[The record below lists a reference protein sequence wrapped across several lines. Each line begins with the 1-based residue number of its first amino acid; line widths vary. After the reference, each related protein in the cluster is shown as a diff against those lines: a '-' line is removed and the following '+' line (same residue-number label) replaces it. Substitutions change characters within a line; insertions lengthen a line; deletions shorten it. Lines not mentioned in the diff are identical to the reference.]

1 MLCIILYLMKS
12 LTIFLLVLLFRK
24 FENSERSTRYAYK
37 LRKLTMLI
45 KDYKNFYMNDTES
58 IHDMLTRFK
67 DIVNK
72 TRGLGK
78 KFDKEEL
85 IPKVLRLLT
94 SMWESTITAI
104 I

>member
-1 MLCIILYLMKS
+1 
-12 LTIFLLVLLFRK
+12 
-24 FENSERSTRYAYK
+24 
-37 LRKLTMLI
+37 MLI

>member
-1 MLCIILYLMKS
+1 
-12 LTIFLLVLLFRK
+12 
-24 FENSERSTRYAYK
+24 
-37 LRKLTMLI
+37 MLI

-94 SMWESTITAI
+94 SMWESTITVSYSLTI
-104 I
+104 NLRLLDNPIENLIMHETWLNEHKKCQE